1 MKVLFVDEHN
11 AAASQLAQAW
21 AEHAGLDAR
30 SAGLHPAVRLDRG
43 VVEELDSQR
52 LGSAER
58 EPRILRVEEIAWAD
72 VVVAI
77 DCDSPFP
84 VLPPSLVC
92 WNLPAGRSLHPS
104 ELSLHLRR
112 LVVELVMGA
121 AGLPILGADS
131 TLPLSGAG
139 RPVR

>member
-30 SAGLHPAVRLDRG
+30 SAGLHPAVRLDRD
-43 VVEELDSQR
+43 VVEVLDSQR

-58 EPRILRVEEIAWAD
+58 EPRFLRDEEIAWAD

-92 WNLPAGRSLHPS
+92 WTLPTGRQLHAD
-104 ELSLHLRR
+104 ELSLHVRR
-112 LVVELVMGA
+112 MVVELVMGA
-121 AGLPILGADS
+121 AGLPIRRPDS
-131 TLPLSGAG
+131 ESSLSGAG